1 MQKLG
6 LLIPTTPDRRRLLDR
21 LLMLINLQRGTHAV
35 ETIVYETKHLNQG
48 GPNRGVK
55 RNWCLD
61 KAKEMGMSHVAFIDS
76 DDIISPGYLEL
87 VMPGVMQDYDCCELW
102 GQYYEN
108 NRQLNPFHHSII
120 YDHWFQDAKFYYRN
134 PNHLN
139 VIKLSLLNDIKFK
152 DQDVGEDGHFSIALQ
167 ESGVLKRQWPVN
179 EIIYYYF
186 AGGRKDH
193 NLELA
198 IAKRRGTKLIR

>member
-6 LLIPTTPDRRRLLDR
+6 LLIPTTPDRRKLFDR
-21 LLMLINLQRGTHAV
+21 LTYQISLQRGQHAV
-35 ETIVYETKHLNQG
+35 ETIAYETPHLKQG

-55 RNWCLD
+55 RNWLLD
-61 KAKEMGMSHVAFIDS
+61 KAREMEMSHVAFIDS
-76 DDIISPGYLEL
+76 DDLISDRYLDV
-87 VMPGVMQDYDCCELW
+87 VMPGVMEDYDCCELW

-120 YDHWFQDAKFYYRN
+120 YDHWYQDDKFYYRN

-139 VIKLSLLNDIKFK
+139 VIKLSLLDNIKFK

-167 ESGVLKRQWPVN
+167 EAGVLKRQYPVN

-193 NLELA
+193 NLEMHQMR
-198 IAKRRGTKLIR
+198 RRGTKLIR